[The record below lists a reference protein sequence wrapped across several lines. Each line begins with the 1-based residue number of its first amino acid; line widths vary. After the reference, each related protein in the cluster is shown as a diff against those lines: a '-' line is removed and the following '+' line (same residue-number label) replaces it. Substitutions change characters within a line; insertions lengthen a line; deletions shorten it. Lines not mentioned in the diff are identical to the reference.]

1 MQAVT
6 LADKAVVLGIQNAL
20 LHTRWP
26 PSLASQC
33 RRDGL
38 ETLTDLCHLFKTLL
52 LVYSQT

>member
-6 LADKAVVLGIQNAL
+6 LADKAAVLGTQNAL
-20 LHTRWP
+20 LHTCWS

-38 ETLTDLCHLFKTLL
+38 ETLTD
-52 LVYSQT
+52 